1 MTAAPFYDAL
11 RPQTFEDIEGQP
23 HLVGPSGILT
33 QYLKKSAK
41 SSILLYGPSGSGKT
55 SIAKLYAQQVDKN
68 YVSIS
73 PLSHG
78 VADLK
83 KIVEGFAASSFFSSS
98 RALFVDEIHRFNKA
112 QQDFFLPYLENGSL
126 ILIAATT
133 ENPAASLN
141 QALLSRIKTYPV
153 YPLTGSSLEALL
165 EKLLLKCPPL
175 SLSPCV
181 KQEMVEASCGDARY
195 LINLVETALSL
206 DVEKTP
212 FSQWCQKKPAIIC
225 NQQVNHSHLISALQK
240 SIRHN
245 NPNAALYY
253 LARLIESAGDLL
265 MVVRRL
271 IRIAV
276 EDIGLADPQAL
287 VIANTTW
294 DAYRKI
300 GSPEGDLVL
309 AQFVL
314 YLALAPKSPQLLAAF
329 SKASEKAKISS
340 PCDVP
345 SFLQIQGYTPTY
357 NDYNALEESA
367 FFLKPDLHEEF
378 YAPSL
383 LGFEQELLKRW
394 EYFKKKK
401 TKKNLR
407 LFP

>member
-1 MTAAPFYDAL
+1 
-11 RPQTFEDIEGQP
+11 
-23 HLVGPSGILT
+23 
-33 QYLKKSAK
+33 
-41 SSILLYGPSGSGKT
+41 
-55 SIAKLYAQQVDKN
+55 
-68 YVSIS
+68 
-73 PLSHG
+73 
-78 VADLK
+78 
-83 KIVEGFAASSFFSSS
+83 
-98 RALFVDEIHRFNKA
+98 
-112 QQDFFLPYLENGSL
+112 
-126 ILIAATT
+126 
-133 ENPAASLN
+133 
-141 QALLSRIKTYPV
+141 
-153 YPLTGSSLEALL
+153 LTGSSLEALL